1 MTTPRERT
9 RSLIWAGGFLVELA
23 LDNSLPIEVRQRAV
37 TIARHFPTLQ
47 DISNMAI
54 FRHPTGLGVGL
65 VMPGEDDSWAAG
77 CRFGPLHRGTRLTW
91 PE

>member
-9 RSLIWAGGFLVELA
+9 RSLIWAGGFLIEVARDDRIPL
-23 LDNSLPIEVRQRAV
+23 EVRQRAV

-47 DISNMAI
+47 DISNIAI
-54 FRHPTGLGVGL
+54 IRDPTGLGVGL
-65 VMPGEDDSWAAG
+65 VAPSEDDSWVAG
-77 CRFGPLHRGTRLTW
+77 CRFGPLHRGTRLAW